1 MTLRV
6 AYVTSGMGYTGTAI
20 CQALARSGHR
30 VVAGCGPNSPRRLAW
45 LQAQKA
51 LGYDFLASEGDAT
64 DWASTQAAFAK
75 VRREVGEVD
84 VLVNN
89 AGGKR
94 DMLFRQMSAEDWSA
108 VLRSN
113 LDTLFN
119 ATKQVV
125 QSMADRGWGRII
137 NVASVAAEKGQIG
150 QINYATAKGAVL
162 GFTRSLAQEVAAR
175 GVTVNTV
182 SPGYIADPAVNA
194 FPPALLDRVIESVPM
209 KRLGSANELAALC
222 AWLASDEA
230 AFVTGANYPI
240 NGGVSMN

>member
-1 MTLRV
+1 MTLRI

-30 VVAGCGPNSPRRLAW
+30 VVAGCGPQSSRSASW
-45 LQAQKA
+45 LKAQKA
-51 LGYDFLASEGDAT
+51 LGFDFVASEGDAT
-64 DWASTQAAFAK
+64 DWTSTVAAFAK
-75 VRREVGEVD
+75 VRRDVGEVD

-89 AGGKR
+89 AGAKR
-94 DMLFRQMSAEDWSA
+94 DMLFRQMGADDWSA

-125 QSMADRGWGRII
+125 ESMAERGWGRVI
-137 NVASVAAEKGQIG
+137 NIASVAAERGQIG

-182 SPGYIADPAVNA
+182 SPGFIADPTVNA
-194 FPPALLDRVIESVPM
+194 FPPALLDRVIESVPV
-209 KRLGSANELAALC
+209 KRLGSAAELGALC
-222 AWLASDEA
+222 AWLASDDA

-240 NGGVSMN
+240 NGGVSMA